1 MKNEDT
7 KISEKV
13 YDRTSL
19 FACMCFDNTA
29 EIHKAQ
35 SFICI
40 LLKRGVI
47 HFTEDCANDKT

>member
-1 MKNEDT
+1 MVNEDT

-19 FACMCFDNTA
+19 YAVTCFDSPEELN
-29 EIHKAQ
+29 KAQ
-35 SFICI
+35 SFICV

-47 HFTEDCANDKT
+47 CFKEDCDSQT